1 MKGPC
6 VYFYFDL
13 KLYLSSMRIYNLCCI
28 KRKGLKVHPIKPFPL
43 QTPNSNTA
51 TAINQ
56 FWKHDVTHVRI
67 YKNTWYMTWLFWKTA
82 RSLYSCCY
90 CVAPSS
96 SSTSFSTLSD
106 ISHLNA
112 PSLSDKGY
120 NRFLHLN
127 WEKLTFRLQRK
138 LQLNATEPLCL
149 RIKK

>member
-1 MKGPC
+1 M
-6 VYFYFDL
+6 YFYFDL
-13 KLYLSSMRIYNLCCI
+13 KLISIFYAHIQSLLYKKKRLKSASNKTLSFANSQFKQLQPLTSFESMMLSHTC
-28 KRKGLKVHPIKPFPL
+28 
-43 QTPNSNTA
+43 A
-51 TAINQ
+51 
-56 FWKHDVTHVRI
+56 
-67 YKNTWYMTWLFWKTA
+67 YKNTWYMTWLLFWKTVSA
-82 RSLYSCCY
+82 KKLR

-106 ISHLNA
+106 ILHLNA

-149 RIKK
+149 RMKK